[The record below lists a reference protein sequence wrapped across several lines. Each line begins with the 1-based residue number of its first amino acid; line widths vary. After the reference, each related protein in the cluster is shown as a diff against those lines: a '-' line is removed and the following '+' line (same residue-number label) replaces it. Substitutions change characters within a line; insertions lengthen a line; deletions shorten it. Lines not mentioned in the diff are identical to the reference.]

1 MPFYLKSFISFL
13 LFKNQ
18 ILHNGKFHKYNCIH
32 TDICMNISTPFVEF
46 KGGQYQ
52 DGLMASCPVEE
63 NE

>member
-1 MPFYLKSFISFL
+1 MASLRSITVFI
-13 LFKNQ
+13 Q
-18 ILHNGKFHKYNCIH
+18 I
-32 TDICMNISTPFVEF
+32 DIRMNISTPFVEF